1 MRPRVRRSEARVA
14 GADPPA
20 TSTDTV
26 IAALLGLDREAGTEG
41 AAAARRHISEHL
53 RTLGF
58 QVEVQ
63 RFAFSTGTLNA
74 LPVFGAG
81 LGWLTILAIPLLLM
95 PGAPA
100 WAALAVWLLGLA
112 ALIAVA
118 AGMALGWAP
127 ARGERREDANLIV
140 RRPAARVRRWI
151 VAHVDTKAQRQSM
164 AGRIVALGA
173 GLFGAAF
180 MAGLALARLVVVP
193 SVWLV
198 AAGAGVTL
206 AASVLASRARLN
218 GKTTGALD
226 NGSGLTAALI
236 AAATADARTG
246 FIFTGAEEF
255 GLVGARILVQQTPE
269 LVRDCDV
276 INLDSL
282 DDAGDVAI
290 VSHDHRARALTDA
303 LLTGLSQSEWRV
315 RRRRLP
321 PGIMVDSMPLARA
334 GARAVTVAR
343 VTWSSFKVIH
353 TPADAASRLDFA
365 SAGAIGRLL
374 GDL

>member
-1 MRPRVRRSEARVA
+1 MA

-20 TSTDTV
+20 SRTATV
-26 IAALLGLDREAGTEG
+26 IAALLGLEREAGTEG
-41 AAAARRHISEHL
+41 AAEARRNISEHL
-53 RTLGF
+53 RALGF

-81 LGWLTILAIPLLLM
+81 LGWLTVLAIPLLLM
-95 PGAPA
+95 QGAPA
-100 WAALAVWLLGLA
+100 WASLVVWLLGLA
-112 ALIAVA
+112 ALVVVA
-118 AGMALGWAP
+118 SGIALGWAP

-140 RRPAARVRRWI
+140 RRPEARVRRWI

-164 AGRIVALGA
+164 AGRLVALGV
-173 GLFGAAF
+173 AALGVTV
-180 MAGLALARLVVVP
+180 MAGLAIARLVTVP
-193 SVWLV
+193 PAWLV

-206 AASVLASRARLN
+206 AASVLASRARLK
-218 GKTTGALD
+218 GTTVGAVD
-226 NGSGLTAALI
+226 NGSGLAAALI
-236 AAATADARTG
+236 AAETADARTG

-282 DDAGDVAI
+282 DDAGDIAI
-290 VSHDHRARALTDA
+290 VSHDRRARALAGELDA
-303 LLTGLSQSEWRV
+303 RLSRPGWRV

-321 PGIMVDSMPLARA
+321 PGIMVDSVPLARA

-353 TPADAASRLDFA
+353 TPADAAARLDFA
-365 SAGAIGRLL
+365 SARAIGRLL

>member
-1 MRPRVRRSEARVA
+1 VA

-20 TSTDTV
+20 TPTDPV
-26 IAALLGLDREAGTEG
+26 IAALLGLEREAGTEG
-41 AAAARRHISEHL
+41 AAEARRHISEHM

-81 LGWLTILAIPLLLM
+81 LGWLTVLAIPLLLM
-95 PGAPA
+95 HGAPA
-100 WAALAVWLLGLA
+100 WAAIVVWLLGLA
-112 ALIAVA
+112 ALVVVA
-118 AGMALGWAP
+118 SGIALGWAP
-127 ARGERREDANLIV
+127 SRGERREDANLIV
-140 RRPAARVRRWI
+140 RRPEARVRRWI
-151 VAHVDTKAQRQSM
+151 VAHVDTKAQRQGL
-164 AGRIVALGA
+164 AGRLVTLGVA
-173 GLFGAAF
+173 GLGMTF
-180 MAGLALARLVVVP
+180 MAGLAIARLFTIP
-193 SVWLV
+193 SAWLV

-206 AASVLASRARLN
+206 AASVLASRARLK
-218 GKTTGALD
+218 GTTVGAVD
-226 NGSGLTAALI
+226 NASGLTAALI

-269 LVRDCDV
+269 LVHDCDV

-290 VSHDHRARALTDA
+290 ISHDRRARALVDELDA
-303 LLTGLSQSEWRV
+303 RLSQPGWRV
-315 RRRRLP
+315 RQRRLP
-321 PGIMVDSMPLARA
+321 PGIMVDGVPLARA

-353 TPADAASRLDFA
+353 SPADAASRLDFT
-365 SAGAIGRLL
+365 SARAIGRLL